1 MGLKTQ
7 RRMTKSNT
15 STAFITWKHTNMNLY
30 YENDQSQAKV
40 LMPLVLERTS
50 THILNL
56 IIYIGWWQKRATGAG
71 YFKAETKNY
80 WSVYK
85 HAVVKYQNRCGLCKH
100 PLGQDGELTELHRIK
115 PGAEGGKYVVRRSLN
130 TCAQILSHKTS
141 RKCCKRNGKVR
152 SLPLLT
158 YYYPKFLRTRK
169 RKLYHYH

>member
-7 RRMTKSNT
+7 KRMTKSNT

-100 PLGQDGELTELHRIK
+100 PLGQGGELTELHRIK
-115 PGAEGGKYVVRRSLN
+115 PGAEGGKYVVWLSLIKIPVHKFCHIKN
-130 TCAQILSHKTS
+130 HANAAKETVRFDPYRYLHIIIL
-141 RKCCKRNGKVR
+141 N
-152 SLPLLT
+152 
-158 YYYPKFLRTRK
+158 F
-169 RKLYHYH
+169 